1 MGSCYLGPLFPAW
14 IKSQRVACL
23 DFSNASISDFIP
35 SWFWDI
41 SGNLSVFNFSFNQ
54 LKGQLPNSLKVY
66 EQGYVDLSFNLLEGP
81 IPLPSNEV
89 AILNLSHNKF
99 SGHIPENIGDLS
111 FLAFLSLAN
120 NQISGEIP
128 SSIGKLQLGRVI
140 DLSWNNLTGR
150 IPTSI
155 GNCYSLE
162 VLDLQ
167 HNKLSGNIPKSL
179 GQLSNLQTF
188 HLRNNMIRGKLPS
201 SFRGLLSLETLDLG
215 YNRLTGK
222 IPQWLGD
229 AFPCLKIL
237 SLRSNA
243 FSGEVPSGLFNLSSL
258 QVLDLA
264 ENQLRGSIS
273 TRVSNLKG
281 MTEERRVKQDLSYG
295 WVAGV
300 YYQENLVVNS
310 KGQSLKYTRTLSF
323 LTCIDISGNHLHGEL
338 PHEVTELAGL
348 VVLNLSRNHISGQ
361 IPETIS
367 ELHQLASL
375 DLSSNMFFGPIPPSM
390 ISMSFLSYLNFSYN
404 NLSGKIPYA
413 GQMATFEANSFAGNP
428 GLCGAPLVVRC
439 SGSDTINDEMGNAY
453 VYSNDRW
460 PYLAIGLGYAAGLLI
475 PYLLMAAKRSWSFVY
490 FAFVDKTVDALLYL
504 ACKRTP
510 CFGNHCYNLH

>member
-1 MGSCYLGPLFPAW
+1 MF
-14 IKSQRVACL
+14 RV
-23 DFSNASISDFIP
+23 
-35 SWFWDI
+35 
-41 SGNLSVFNFSFNQ
+41 
-54 LKGQLPNSLKVY
+54 
-66 EQGYVDLSFNLLEGP
+66 
-81 IPLPSNEV
+81 
-89 AILNLSHNKF
+89 
-99 SGHIPENIGDLS
+99 HI
-111 FLAFLSLAN
+111 
-120 NQISGEIP
+120 
-128 SSIGKLQLGRVI
+128 R
-140 DLSWNNLTGR
+140 
-150 IPTSI
+150 
-155 GNCYSLE
+155 
-162 VLDLQ
+162 LDLR
-167 HNKLSGNIPKSL
+167 LDSDIL
-179 GQLSNLQTF
+179 LL
-188 HLRNNMIRGKLPS
+188 LWMII
-201 SFRGLLSLETLDLG
+201 LDLG
-215 YNRLTGK
+215 YNRLIGK

-243 FSGEVPSGLFNLSSL
+243 FSGEVPSGLFNLSSFE
-258 QVLDLA
+258 VLDLA

-281 MTEERRVKQDLSYG
+281 LTEERRIRQDLSYG

-300 YYQENLVVNS
+300 YYEESLVVNS

-323 LTCIDISGNHLHGEL
+323 LTCIDISGNHLHGDL
-338 PHEVTELAGL
+338 PHEVTELSGL

-390 ISMSFLSYLNFSYN
+390 ISMSFLAYLNFSCN

-439 SGSDTINDEMGNAY
+439 SGSDTINKEMGNAY
-453 VYSNDRW
+453 VYTNDRW

-510 CFGNHCYNLH
+510 CFGNHCDNLH